1 MIFIL
6 APAEFRFRLQFP
18 LTLLQIVID
27 FVSLALQSFNI
38 FNCEIKL
45 YQDFTC
51 LDLHRTGL
59 DLLTFK
65 HLWTGNFIWNYIE
78 IILKFL
84 YKRKIIALNSYDQLN
99 WILSLNIPL
108 FLQIERYSNG
118 FKCRC
123 YLYNYPCFSFINLFV
138 LLTTANYPD
147 VMMPSYADNPLSAAF
162 FISYLGK
169 YFNLIMYLIYMQ
181 RSVHPTKRMIHIII
195 YNL

>member
-65 HLWTGNFIWNYIE
+65 HLWTGDFICV
-78 IILKFL
+78 K
-84 YKRKIIALNSYDQLN
+84 YKA
-99 WILSLNIPL
+99 
-108 FLQIERYSNG
+108 NG
-118 FKCRC
+118 PDDLIKR
-123 YLYNYPCFSFINLFV
+123 V
-138 LLTTANYPD
+138 LE
-147 VMMPSYADNPLSAAF
+147 
-162 FISYLGK
+162 
-169 YFNLIMYLIYMQ
+169 Q
-181 RSVHPTKRMIHIII
+181 RNKKE
-195 YNL
+195 